1 MYLQSKNW
9 KIVNMQDLLDR
20 LIVSPDWNYVI
31 KKEVRNRTTDQN
43 RYLRWCV
50 YKTIADKIGEDVEYV
65 HWVMGQKFLLDHTK
79 KAPYV
84 KSTTKLNTTEFTI
97 YIDKIKNFVAQY
109 GVIVPEANDFTTY
122 IDEWN
127 E

>member
-1 MYLQSKNW
+1 M
-9 KIVNMQDLLDR
+9 LDWM
-20 LIVSPDWNYVI
+20 LTAWDWNYVI

-43 RYLRWCV
+43 RYLWGCV

-84 KSTTKLNTTEFTI
+84 KSTTKLTTTEFTI
-97 YIDKIKNFVAQY
+97 YLDKVRNFVAQY
-109 GVIVPEANDFTTY
+109 GVIVPDP
-122 IDEWN
+122 N
-127 E
+127 EFINYSNEDV